1 MSSVEDKLV
10 QRLEELNIPGF
21 VIDDAVE
28 LLITDEDRQKL
39 LDFVSED
46 RKYDAVARKIA
57 NIAVESEAY
66 GEESDDNDELES

>member
-10 QRLEELNIPGF
+10 QRLEELNIPEF

-46 RKYDAVARKIA
+46 RKYDAVAREIA